1 MALLAVFAIRGS
13 DYACRVVA
21 RHPPDGGETSTG
33 DANRPRPGGPPSRP
47 PSPCGD
53 AHDHRRKP
61 AQRGTGSSRR
71 DNAPVR
77 AIKGDTSGQGPGDT
91 AAQPPAVIALP
102 TRGRGWHH
110 RTGASIRAA
119 RAIGKDRAPRH
130 RRTSSSACFHPGRVD
145 ERASRARWDRWRRLI
160 RMLSGG
166 IKGDVSAPQGQLC
179 QPGRRWPGW
188 LVRAAAPC

>member
-1 MALLAVFAIRGS
+1 VALLAVFAIRGS

-91 AAQPPAVIALP
+91 AAAPATPDTGTRGQPP
-102 TRGRGWHH
+102 RGWPGAGRWWSA
-110 RTGASIRAA
+110 RTGAPARACSMTANPASSGTARAHAGTPSREPAPVPSRHPARLHRRAA
-119 RAIGKDRAPRH
+119 IP
-130 RRTSSSACFHPGRVD
+130 PG
-145 ERASRARWDRWRRLI
+145 AGSRLI
-160 RMLSGG
+160 PPGG
-166 IKGDVSAPQGQLC
+166 
-179 QPGRRWPGW
+179 
-188 LVRAAAPC
+188 